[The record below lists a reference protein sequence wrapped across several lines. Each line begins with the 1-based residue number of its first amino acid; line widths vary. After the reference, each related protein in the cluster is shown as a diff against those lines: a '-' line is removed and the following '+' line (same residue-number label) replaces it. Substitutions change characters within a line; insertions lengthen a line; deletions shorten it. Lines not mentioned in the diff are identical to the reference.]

1 MMEQEK
7 KRMELEVGRLK
18 HQKIKADKLVS
29 ELKFQNSEERRK
41 RKKERKQRIK
51 VRISSSFMT

>member
-18 HQKIKADKLVS
+18 NQKIKSDKLVN
-29 ELKFQNSEERRK
+29 ELKFMNSEEKRK
-41 RKKERKQRIK
+41 RKRKQRIK
-51 VRISSSFMT
+51 VRCSYLTE